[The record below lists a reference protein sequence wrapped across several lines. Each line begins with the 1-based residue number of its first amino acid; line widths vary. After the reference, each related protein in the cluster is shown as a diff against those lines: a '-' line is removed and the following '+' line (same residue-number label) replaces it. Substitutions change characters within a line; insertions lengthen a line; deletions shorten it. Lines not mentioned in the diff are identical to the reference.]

1 MKDKA
6 VVIHTP
12 PRSTISRS
20 SSNASYNR
28 SGSTGSGNNGGS
40 SSTPLNTRYLFLKIG
55 LAASVAFHFTW
66 VATQLSSLGTHMNVD
81 ELLIAPEYT
90 KEHDHRRDLYASSSS
105 SSGAGTYRRNS
116 IRNKHPFDP
125 RGKSLPKHPFPN
137 AELQEL
143 VSSHLKYDCPEGL
156 IYVADHILVSFS
168 LLCRCFYF
176 AQSLFLASN
185 YFVCNQYTPENMHI
199 QYAHTIQSL
208 TI

>member
-1 MKDKA
+1 MKEKA

-28 SGSTGSGNNGGS
+28 SGSSGSGNNGGS

-105 SSGAGTYRRNS
+105 SSNGAGRNS
-116 IRNKHPFDP
+116 RNKHPFDP

-143 VSSHLKYDCPEGL
+143 VSSHLKYDCPDGL
-156 IYVADHILVSFS
+156 VYVADHILVSFS
-168 LLCRCFYF
+168 FVL
-176 AQSLFLASN
+176 LFL
-185 YFVCNQYTPENMHI
+185 FCTKF
-199 QYAHTIQSL
+199 TF
-208 TI
+208 

>member
-90 KEHDHRRDLYASSSS
+90 KEHDRDLHASSSS
-105 SSGAGTYRRNS
+105 SSGAGTY
-116 IRNKHPFDP
+116 
-125 RGKSLPKHPFPN
+125 
-137 AELQEL
+137 
-143 VSSHLKYDCPEGL
+143 
-156 IYVADHILVSFS
+156 
-168 LLCRCFYF
+168 
-176 AQSLFLASN
+176 
-185 YFVCNQYTPENMHI
+185 
-199 QYAHTIQSL
+199 
-208 TI
+208 

>member
-28 SGSTGSGNNGGS
+28 SGSSGSGNNGGSS

-105 SSGAGTYRRNS
+105 SSSGAGTYSYR
-116 IRNKHPFDP
+116 RNKHPFDP

-143 VSSHLKYDCPEGL
+143 VSSHLKYDCPDGL
-156 IYVADHILVSFS
+156 VYVADHILVSFS
-168 LLCRCFYF
+168 LYCFVV
-176 AQSLFLASN
+176 AVLVQGLFLASN
-185 YFVCNQYTPENMHI
+185 YFICNHNTCENI
-199 QYAHTIQSL
+199 VYNIRIPYKA
-208 TI
+208 